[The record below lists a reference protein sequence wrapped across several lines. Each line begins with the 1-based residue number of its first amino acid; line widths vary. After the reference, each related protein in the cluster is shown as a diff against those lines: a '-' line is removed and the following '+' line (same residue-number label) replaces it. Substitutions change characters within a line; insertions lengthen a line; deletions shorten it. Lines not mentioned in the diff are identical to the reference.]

1 MSDLNT
7 RLDALLSP
15 ISADQPVGEDA
26 RYELCYELMEAEV
39 KKFGSLFGETVDWLE
54 VEKQAEIVLLQHSKD
69 LKAMAYIARAWA
81 EHYGSAGLKAGL
93 VLLKSALE
101 QFGSALYPSRARA
114 RDGAIEWL
122 DKQIELVAPK
132 LENPV
137 YEDLDASSALCQDI
151 GFAMGEVFEGSDVSL
166 FSARDALAVQ
176 SRSLGAPVKPETQP
190 VVQPAVQSAPVAEE
204 KTAEPVK
211 PAAPAPTAVSPPPKP
226 ATPLASPSTMP
237 SVSLSGDTDKKSL
250 EQMAEHLLHQDP
262 SMPLGYQIGRFLTWM
277 AVDELPPHDSNG
289 KTPLRLPVNQD
300 TLSDYEA
307 ALSNKAVADHYRR
320 LEKSLRNTPFWLTGH
335 RLISDM
341 LKLMGFEQ
349 AAEAVREETR
359 RFITRLEGVEGLSFD
374 DLTPFADEATK
385 QWLAAA
391 PAGAGSAVS
400 EGLSELLGDLDGE
413 NLEGAVLGQLLV
425 SASSKL
431 DDAQSGRTRF
441 LLHLQLAKLLHN
453 NGLHSLALPHLE
465 VIWPERE
472 RVHLS
477 YWEPH
482 LDTELE
488 QLLSSTLTQIYSRE
502 EAFPAKYRE
511 WLTAVH

>member
-39 KKFGSLFGETVDWLE
+39 KKFGSLFGETVDWME

-114 RDGAIEWL
+114 RDSAIEWL

-132 LENPV
+132 LKNSS
-137 YEDLDASSALCQDI
+137 YEDLDTSSALCQDI
-151 GFAMGEVFEGSDVSL
+151 GFSMGEVFEGSDVSMV
-166 FSARDALAVQ
+166 SARDALATQ
-176 SRSLGAPVKPETQP
+176 SRSMGAPAKPAE
-190 VVQPAVQSAPVAEE
+190 QPAVQSAPAATE
-204 KTAEPVK
+204 KPAEPVK
-211 PAAPAPTAVSPPPKP
+211 QAEAAPEPVAPPPKTARP
-226 ATPLASPSTMP
+226 VSRPTAAP

-262 SMPLGYQIGRFLTWM
+262 AMPLAYQVGRYLTWM
-277 AVDELPPHDSNG
+277 VVDELPPHDGDG
-289 KTPLRLPVNQD
+289 KTPLRLPVSQD
-300 TLSDYEA
+300 TISDYEA
-307 ALSNKAVADHYRR
+307 ALSAKAVDEHFRR

-335 RLISDM
+335 RLISEM
-341 LKLMGFEQ
+341 LKQMAFVQ

-359 RFITRLEGVEGLSFD
+359 RFISRLEGVESLSFD
-374 DLTPFADEATK
+374 DATPFADEATK

-391 PAGAGSAVS
+391 PAGSGSAVS
-400 EGLSELLGDLDGE
+400 EGLSELLGDLDGD
-413 NLEGAVLGQLLV
+413 NLEGAELGQLLV
-425 SASSKL
+425 SASSQL
-431 DDAQSGRTRF
+431 DAAQSGRARF

-482 LDTELE
+482 LDAELE

-502 EAFPAKYRE
+502 EAFPGKYRE
-511 WLTAVH
+511 WLKAVH